1 MPRGLSRNLL
11 LAACILTLSLGQF
24 VAAESQKDSKV
35 DDALSFKMES
45 LTGDEVDLSKYR
57 GKVVLMVN
65 VASECGATPQYAPL
79 QGLYSKYKDKGL
91 VVLGFPCN
99 QFGSQEP
106 GTSQEIRQFCTA
118 NYGVTFPM
126 FAKINVNGEEA
137 APLYK
142 YLTSKE
148 TNPKHA
154 GPIGWNF
161 EKFLIDRD
169 GNVVERFP
177 TPVDPASDDVV
188 EAIEREL
195 AEEK

>member
-1 MPRGLSRNLL
+1 MLCGLSRRV
-11 LAACILTLSLGQF
+11 LTLTVALTVSAGSLF
-24 VAAESQKDSKV
+24 AAEPQKDANVK
-35 DDALSFKMES
+35 DALSFTMES
-45 LTGDEVDLSKYR
+45 LAGEKVDLSKYR

-65 VASECGATPQYAPL
+65 VASECGATPQYGPL
-79 QGLYSKYKDKGL
+79 QSLYSKYQDKGL

-106 GTSQEIRQFCTA
+106 GTAAEIQQFCTA

-126 FAKINVNGEEA
+126 FAKIDVNGDDA

-154 GPIGWNF
+154 GRVGWNF
-161 EKFLIDRD
+161 EKFLIGRD
-169 GNVVERFP
+169 GQIVERFP
-177 TPVDPASDDVV
+177 TPVDPASDDVI

-195 AEEK
+195 AKK